1 MSTTPVASSMA
12 RGLTVLASS
21 RGIVLGLQLVTI
33 SLLAGHLDPAGLGV
47 YTFGVATANLFRFLP
62 NFGLV
67 QVLGRDIA
75 QRPERERELLPN
87 VVYLRLAL
95 GVLTYGLLGASL
107 VVFGFDDTETRA
119 ALIAGLILLIV
130 IDSFRSA
137 LEVRL
142 RLAWISIADAVEA
155 IATVA
160 GALVLIRRGAGPE
173 AFLWMYAGLK
183 LVNALIVWAAASR
196 MGEFSWRPRPELWPP
211 LMRSALPLGLAGLLM
226 ALYFR
231 LDVMILARLKPPD
244 DVGQYGAGYRFLEAF
259 TVVPTMIMSVLAPV
273 LARSFMEGA
282 GVLQRRYG
290 LAMHLVTV
298 IAIGVSVGGAMT
310 AWRVL
315 PALPGFGAYDGGGVA
330 LSILSPAAGLIL
342 VGTIAQGVLIAGH
355 RQQRLLRISAAGLAL
370 NLVLNLLL
378 IPPYSYVGAA
388 IATTV
393 TEVLLVALSLREVRL
408 RLSLHWPLARLWP
421 VLGATA
427 AMAAAITATYTID
440 PFAQV
445 AIAVVVFA
453 GALAVTGGLRPRDLQ
468 PFRDL
473 RA

>member
-211 LMRSALPLGLAGLLM
+211 LVRSALPLGLAGLLM

-290 LAMHLVTV
+290 LAMHLVSV

-315 PALPGFGAYDGGGVA
+315 PALPGFGALRRRRRRAGDPLAGGRADPRRHDRAGGA
-330 LSILSPAAGLIL
+330 DRGPPPAA
-342 VGTIAQGVLIAGH
+342 
-355 RQQRLLRISAAGLAL
+355 
-370 NLVLNLLL
+370 
-378 IPPYSYVGAA
+378 
-388 IATTV
+388 
-393 TEVLLVALSLREVRL
+393 
-408 RLSLHWPLARLWP
+408 
-421 VLGATA
+421 
-427 AMAAAITATYTID
+427 AAAHLGRRAGVQ
-440 PFAQV
+440 PRAQ
-445 AIAVVVFA
+445 
-453 GALAVTGGLRPRDLQ
+453 PRC
-468 PFRDL
+468 
-473 RA
+473 